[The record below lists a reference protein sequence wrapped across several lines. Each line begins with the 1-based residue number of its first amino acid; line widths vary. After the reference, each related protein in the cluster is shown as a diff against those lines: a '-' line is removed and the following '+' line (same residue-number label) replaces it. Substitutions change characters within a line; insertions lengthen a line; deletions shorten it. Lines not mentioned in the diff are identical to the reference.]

1 MLFHLF
7 YLVIQFYFVM
17 DISNKSF
24 IFTGLLNMMY
34 VINVE
39 VCCYLIKQ

>member
-7 YLVIQFYFVM
+7 YLVIQFYFFM

-34 VINVE
+34 VMNEE
-39 VCCYLIKQ
+39 VCYYFIKQ